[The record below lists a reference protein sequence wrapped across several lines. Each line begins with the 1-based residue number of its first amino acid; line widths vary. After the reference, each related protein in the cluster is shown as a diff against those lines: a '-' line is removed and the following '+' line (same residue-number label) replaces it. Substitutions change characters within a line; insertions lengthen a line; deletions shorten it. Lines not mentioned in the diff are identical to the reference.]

1 MNNKKNNT
9 KIIIGTGTLKD
20 LKMFTFLWISGM
32 LSFALLFLYI
42 GLKKPNKKQ

>member
-1 MNNKKNNT
+1 
-9 KIIIGTGTLKD
+9 
-20 LKMFTFLWISGM
+20 MFTFIWITGM